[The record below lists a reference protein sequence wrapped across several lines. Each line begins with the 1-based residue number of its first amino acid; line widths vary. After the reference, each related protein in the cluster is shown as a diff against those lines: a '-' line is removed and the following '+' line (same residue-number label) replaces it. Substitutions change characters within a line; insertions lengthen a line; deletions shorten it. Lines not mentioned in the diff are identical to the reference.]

1 MLPLCLRH
9 FTFYIPARASFVR
22 PSPLQR
28 ANRVSSPPDDELLLW
43 GRAANVKKGKRNGKK
58 WQEMANCCVAPR
70 VDKSAIVLAAILWTL
85 GINQLTGHKA

>member
-9 FTFYIPARASFVR
+9 FTFYILARACFPLSA
-22 PSPLQR
+22 LQR

-70 VDKSAIVLAAILWTL
+70 VDKSAIVLAGILWTL